1 MANIKKVLASLTIDE
16 KIGQLAQLPPF
27 FFIKDLKKEVSGP
40 LAKLSITEEQVF
52 SAGSVLGIGGPE
64 EMKQVQDAYLAK
76 STHKIPLMFMADV
89 IHGYK
94 TIFPV
99 PLAIASSWNPSLAK
113 LASKVAAAEA
123 SSSGIHVTYAPM
135 ADLSRD
141 PRWGRVM
148 EGYGEDGLLAYRMAF
163 AMTEGFQGESLLAED
178 SIAAC
183 VKHFA
188 AYGAVEAGREYNTVD
203 ISRYAL
209 FNYFLKG
216 YQGAIDAGARL
227 VMTSFNTF
235 EGKPATTNEYLLRH
249 VLREFLNFKGVVISD
264 YDSALETIEHR
275 TSLDQRDVA
284 NQAIKAGLDIEMA
297 STTYLKHLK
306 QLIQDKV
313 VPLKLLDEAVLRVLE
328 LKNDLGL
335 FENPYKSMSVEKEK
349 SLVYSHAHMDAALKV
364 SLESIVLLKNANQT
378 LPLKKGVKIAL
389 LGSHHNTGQLLGPW
403 SWHGDRTLTQ
413 TIQSAMTPYGVYF
426 SSAVEDLE
434 QYSKEDLRRLK
445 KADVIVLCT
454 GELESMSGEA
464 HSRANPVMFKHQTE
478 FIKQL
483 KAFGI
488 PIVLV
493 LVNGRPIVLTE
504 VVSHVDAIVET
515 YFLGTQSALAITKT
529 LFGENNPSGK
539 LTMSFPRSVGQIP
552 LYYNHLNT
560 GRPFNGDKKSYTS
573 FYLDEDNEPLFPFGF
588 GLSYTQFQYGTINV
602 SSSLFTPKKPLV
614 ISLLVKNAG
623 LLDGFETV
631 QLYVSDLKS
640 EVALPVRELKDFK
653 KVWIKKGKVEK
664 VEFTLTVDQLKYVH
678 SNGDLTWDEGEF
690 VIAVGSSSVHLKSVT
705 VALKKDSK

>member
-1 MANIKKVLASLTIDE
+1 MANVKKILASLSLEE

-27 FFIKDLKKEVSGP
+27 FFMKDLKKEVSGP
-40 LAKLSITEEQVF
+40 LAKLSITEAQVF

-64 EMKQVQDAYLAK
+64 EMKQVQEAYLAR
-76 STHKIPLMFMADV
+76 SRHKIPLIFMADV

-148 EGYGEDGLLAYRMAF
+148 EGYGEDGLIAYRMAY
-163 AMTEGFQGESLLAED
+163 AMTEGFQGDSLLDEN

-188 AYGAVEAGREYNTVD
+188 AYGAVEAGRDYNTVD
-203 ISRYAL
+203 MSRYAL
-209 FNYFLKG
+209 LNYYLKG

-235 EGKPATTNEYLLRH
+235 EGIPATTNEYLLRE
-249 VLREFLNFKGVVISD
+249 VLRKFLKFDGVVISD
-264 YDSALETIEHR
+264 YDSALETMEHR
-275 TSLDQRDVA
+275 TSVDQKDVA
-284 NQAIKAGLDIEMA
+284 YQAMRAGLDIEMA
-297 STTYLKHLK
+297 SPTYLKYLK
-306 QLIQDKV
+306 TLIEEKR
-313 VPLKLLDEAVLRVLE
+313 VPLKWLDEAVLRILN

-335 FENPYKSMSVEKEK
+335 FENPYKSMSIEKEK

-364 SLESIVLLKNANQT
+364 ALESIVLLKNNNQI
-378 LPLKKGVKIAL
+378 LPLKKGTKIAL
-389 LGSHHNTGQLLGPW
+389 LGSHHETGQLLGPW
-403 SWHGDRTLTQ
+403 SWHGDRTVT
-413 TIQSAMTPYGVYF
+413 TSIKSAMADQGIYF
-426 SSAVEDLE
+426 SSAIEDLA
-434 QYSKEDLRRLK
+434 QYTKDDLRKLK
-445 KADVIVLCT
+445 KSDVIVLCT

-464 HSRANPVMFKHQTE
+464 HSRANPVMFKHQIE

-483 KAFGI
+483 KQLQI

-493 LVNGRPIVLTE
+493 LVNGRPLVLTDILI
-504 VVSHVDAIVET
+504 HVDAIVET
-515 YFLGTQSALAITKT
+515 YFLGSQSALAIAKT
-529 LFGENNPSGK
+529 LYGENNPSGK

-552 LYYNHLNT
+552 IYYNHLNT

-588 GLSYTQFQYGTINV
+588 GLSYTQFQYGNLHV
-602 SSSLFTPKKPLV
+602 SSPKFSMKKPLT
-614 ISLLVKNAG
+614 ITMNVKNAG
-623 LLDGFETV
+623 LMDGYEIV
-631 QLYVSDLKS
+631 QLYVTDLKS

-653 KVWIKKGKVEK
+653 KVWIKKGKVEE
-664 VEFTLTVDQLKYVH
+664 VIFTLTVDQLQYVH
-678 SNGDLTWDEGEF
+678 SDGKVGWDEGEF
-690 VIAVGSSSVHLKSVT
+690 VIAVGPSSVNLKTVT
-705 VALKKDSK
+705 VTLTKEQL